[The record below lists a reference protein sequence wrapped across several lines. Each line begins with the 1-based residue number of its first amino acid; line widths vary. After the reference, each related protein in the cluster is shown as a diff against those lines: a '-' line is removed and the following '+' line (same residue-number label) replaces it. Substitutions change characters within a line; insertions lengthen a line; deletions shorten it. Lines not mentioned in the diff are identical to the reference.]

1 MKKLRNIARS
11 ATNLSVFLLLS
22 GSVASQDL
30 PAVTGGEG
38 SPLSMLDDL
47 TSSLL
52 ADDQVL
58 TNGTDIA
65 SSLLEDLPTTDAPGG
80 DPIGTDSPDD
90 PSGQDPALPVDGGL
104 SFLLAAGAAYGAR
117 RLQVRKREPKA

>member
-11 ATNLSVFLLLS
+11 ATILSVFLLLS
-22 GSVASQDL
+22 GTVTSQDL

-52 ADDQVL
+52 ADEQVL
-58 TNGTDIA
+58 SNGTDVTP
-65 SSLLEDLPTTDAPGG
+65 SLLEDLNNTDALS
-80 DPIGTDSPDD
+80 DVIATESPDN
-90 PSGQDPALPVDGGL
+90 PSTQDPAVPVDGGL
-104 SFLLAAGAAYGAR
+104 SLLLAAGAADGAGKLR
-117 RLQVRKREPKA
+117 RRSPFK

>member
-1 MKKLRNIARS
+1 MQPLHRISRGSTLIALILLIG
-11 ATNLSVFLLLS
+11 APVF
-22 GSVASQDL
+22 SQDV

-58 TNGTDIA
+58 TNGTDVG
-65 SSLLEDLPTTDAPGG
+65 SSLLDDLGATGGSAGDAITTDTDPG
-80 DPIGTDSPDD
+80 DPS
-90 PSGQDPALPVDGGL
+90 SQDPALPVDGGL
-104 SFLLAAGAAYGAR
+104 SLLLAAGAAYGAR
-117 RLQVRKREPKA
+117 RLRRRGSD